1 MLIPPNWIGDRSLR
15 ASLISRPVHVRDT
28 FITTSVHP
36 RAKILLSQGDR
47 PYIRI
52 RSQTLV
58 ESLLKPHRWEWFQ
71 KNWWQLITYLSKV
84 RHFNIRAYWYH
95 ALLGLRSLFSATRVE
110 KRICYFQSA
119 GTFCPVVFRLT
130 AGLKVQFAMLGS
142 DNRFLPIGTWKW
154 RKRWSFGFQ
163 HPGAV
168 GRLWSHFSWGG
179 IWPTASTP
187 PGRSEHYWRHHM
199 CYLRRWYFSKIFQ
212 LSNIRRSR
220 FCSSY
225 TVCPIPKDV
234 LANIISCSLCSAGR
248 SNASRILV

>member
-84 RHFNIRAYWYH
+84 RHFNIRAYWLIPC
-95 ALLGLRSLFSATRVE
+95 APGITVFVLCQESWKKNMLLPERWHFLSRRFPFDSRVE
-110 KRICYFQSA
+110 STICYVRVWQPIFAYWHIKMEKEMIIWFPTSRSCWSSLI
-119 GTFCPVVFRLT
+119 TF
-130 AGLKVQFAMLGS
+130 
-142 DNRFLPIGTWKW
+142 
-154 RKRWSFGFQ
+154 
-163 HPGAV
+163 
-168 GRLWSHFSWGG
+168 
-179 IWPTASTP
+179 
-187 PGRSEHYWRHHM
+187 
-199 CYLRRWYFSKIFQ
+199 
-212 LSNIRRSR
+212 
-220 FCSSY
+220 
-225 TVCPIPKDV
+225 
-234 LANIISCSLCSAGR
+234 
-248 SNASRILV
+248 